1 MSIFKHNFW
10 NYCTGDKFLIDG
22 TNYRFVKQ
30 DGKLVT
36 LQTVTEP
43 RVVETFSREEIYEL
57 GQAERLVYK
66 RDAYS
71 LQKSR
76 KPAIVDGLQY
86 ADLQEEERKEV
97 HWKKLLCDGLHRAFE
112 LKEAVRT
119 DESIELVLPDI
130 TRTATAKW
138 KAFQRDGKKKRAGKT
153 CSVPDEPGAR
163 TLLRWF
169 WDYEDSGFSIEGLR
183 SRSSES
189 GNHTQR
195 FEAGVVALLTKCIQ
209 EYATRRRKSQKKIA
223 EETEAAFAKVNVERR
238 EAGLHEWKVP
248 KLSAVRRAIK
258 KMDAFYVY
266 CQRHGLDAARKKY
279 ALFEKGIPLQFPGE
293 HIQID
298 EGKIDLMTLATTTFI
313 WEFLTEE
320 QRKQIARQRRWMYV
334 AICGTTKCILALHV
348 CKNPSGAEAVKCL
361 ALATRDKSDIAIAA
375 GAKDTWHHHCG
386 LPHVSTDQ
394 GSAFLSFL
402 FAEALAALGADHD
415 TAAGATAWLRGL
427 VERVFGTFNT
437 DLFQEANGRVFSN
450 PAERGDFDSEGTA
463 TLTDDMLA
471 MMLVRYVVDVY
482 HNRPHEG
489 LLGETPND
497 AWERLSR
504 RYPMCPPPLPKDRR
518 AIFGL
523 NVRRKVRG
531 NGVLV
536 CGIQYRCDQLEQLF
550 LRRPDDEHS
559 VKVRINPENIGT
571 VDVLI
576 DGQWFPAR
584 AVGGGFDGIRMDLWI
599 AKIRAIRQTNHDKS
613 LLKRHVVL
621 EALADI
627 RAMNNEPFLLVDMT
641 PFGCTAR
648 QINQAEKS
656 VFLGLEAEALS
667 SAEMDKHFI
676 ATSFEVGPTVPEV
689 AVVDEIEAES
699 PLECSVTDDE
709 LIVEESGL
717 VFHGT
722 SHNG

>member
-1 MSIFKHNFW
+1 MSFFNHNFW
-10 NYCTGDKFLIDG
+10 NYCPGDKFVID
-22 TNYRFVKQ
+22 TSCYRYVSQNAKC
-30 DGKLVT
+30 VT
-36 LQTVTEP
+36 LETVTEP
-43 RVVETFSREEIYEL
+43 RVIETFTHEEIYEL

-66 RDAYS
+66 RDGYS
-71 LQKSR
+71 LRTAR
-76 KPAIVDGLQY
+76 KPAFDDGLQY
-86 ADLQEEERKEV
+86 ADLPEEERKDV
-97 HWKKLLCDGLHRAFE
+97 HWKKLFCHDLHRAFE
-112 LKEAVRT
+112 SKEAVRT
-119 DESIELVLPDI
+119 DPSIEAVLPKI
-130 TRTATAKW
+130 TEVVTEKW
-138 KAFQRDGKKKRAGKT
+138 KAFQRNGKGKRAGKK
-153 CSVPDEPGAR
+153 CEVPDEPSAR
-163 TLLRWF
+163 TLLRWY
-169 WDYEDSGFSIEGLR
+169 WDYEDAGFRIEGLR
-183 SRSSES
+183 SRVGES
-189 GNHTQR
+189 GNRTQR
-195 FEAGVVALLTKCIQ
+195 FEPGAVALLTKCIQ

-223 EETEAAFAKVNVERR
+223 EETEAAFAEVNSERR

-258 KMDAFYVY
+258 KMDAFFVY
-266 CQRHGLDAARKKY
+266 CQRRGLDAARKKY
-279 ALFEKGIPLQFPGE
+279 ALFERGIPLQFPGE

-313 WEFLTEE
+313 WDYLTEE
-320 QRKQIARQRRWMYV
+320 QRKQISRQRRWMYL

-361 ALATRDKSDIAIAA
+361 ALATRDKSDIALAA

-386 LPHVSTDQ
+386 LSFVSTDQ
-394 GSAFLSFL
+394 GSAFLSFQ
-402 FAEALAALGADHD
+402 FAEAMAALGADHD
-415 TAAGATAWLRGL
+415 TASGATPWLRGF

-536 CGIQYRCDQLEQLF
+536 CGIQYRCDQLDQLF

-627 RAMNNEPFLLVDMT
+627 RAMNDEPYLLLDMT
-641 PFGCTAR
+641 PFGCTAK
-648 QINQAEKS
+648 QINHAEKS

-667 SAEMDKHFI
+667 SAEMEKHFI
-676 ATSFEVGPTVPEV
+676 ATSFEVSPVVLETAVPEICKPEPQPDRPL
-689 AVVDEIEAES
+689 VDDDAIIE
-699 PLECSVTDDE
+699 T
-709 LIVEESGL
+709 SGL
-717 VFHGT
+717 VFRGA